1 MTIQWGGFNGHL
13 RVGIEVATT
22 AYNTYTPSIDVHVRT
37 FVQCDSTWN
46 FADNQTVPL
55 SGSVGATYNFYNG
68 LGPNGIIQVGTY
80 VIANQGQFYGGGPD
94 YSFTARLSGAYN
106 GAAPSVTVGYR
117 LPARPT
123 RPPAPPSSNPAF
135 SSITAT
141 SVFVSWGGTSDAG
154 GLSPDADEL
163 QVSANSGFTA
173 LVHDSVQGG
182 SSRSVTGL
190 APNTTYWARSRIHNA
205 EGWSGWSG
213 VTAFTTS
220 SFATGAP
227 SVTGVAADA
236 ATVNWVAP
244 TGGTPTRYEVQYARD
259 SAFSVGNQLISSTTW
274 DTSRRISGLI
284 PGAGYYVRVR
294 SGTSTGFG
302 PWSSATAFT
311 TSSFLTQSPTIT
323 DLGPDAATANWVAPT
338 GASPTG
344 FELQWA
350 RDSAFTAG
358 VQTVTST
365 TWRTSQRMTS
375 LAPATKYWVR
385 IRSNT
390 STGYGSWS
398 KATLFETLSGAKI
411 RMGGAWV
418 DAPVWVRSGGQW
430 KVAKVWKRVNGN
442 WVL

>member
-1 MTIQWGGFNGHL
+1 MAVTWGGWSGHL
-13 RVGIEVATT
+13 RVGIEVVNDN
-22 AYNTYTPSIDVHVRT
+22 YNTYTPSINVYVRT
-37 FVQCDSTWN
+37 FVQCDSSWS
-46 FADNQTVPL
+46 FADNQTVTL
-55 SGSVGATYNFYNG
+55 SGSVGAVYNFYNG
-68 LGPNGIIQVGTY
+68 LQANQIMQVGSYT
-80 VIANQGQFYGGGPD
+80 IAHQGQSYGGGPD

-141 SVFVSWGGTSDAG
+141 SVSVSWGGTSDAG
-154 GLSPDADEL
+154 GLAPDADEL

-173 LVHDSVQGG
+173 VVHDSTQSG

-205 EGWSGWSG
+205 AGWSGWSG
-213 VTAFTTS
+213 VTSFSTT

-227 SVTGVAADA
+227 SVTDVAADA
-236 ATVNWVAP
+236 GTVNWVAP
-244 TGGTPTRYEVQYARD
+244 TGGTPTRYDLQYARD
-259 SAFSVGNQLISSTTW
+259 SAFTNSVQLISSTTW
-274 DTSRRISGLI
+274 DTSRRITGLV
-284 PGAGYYVRVR
+284 PGATYYVRVR

-302 PWSSATAFT
+302 SWSPATSFV

-338 GASPTG
+338 GATPTG

-350 RDSAFTAG
+350 KDSAFTVG
-358 VQTVTST
+358 LQTVTST
-365 TWRTSQRMTS
+365 TWRTSQRMS
-375 LAPATKYWVR
+375 NLSPATRYWVR

-390 STGYGSWS
+390 ATGYGSYS
-398 KATLFETLSGAKI
+398 KATQFDTLSGAKI
-411 RMGGAWV
+411 RRGATWV
-418 DAPVWVRSGGQW
+418 DAPVWVLVGGQW
-430 KVAKVWKRVNGN
+430 KVAKVWKRKNGA